1 MSLWYW
7 RHRVQLHPAF
17 HLVMVP
23 CAPRL
28 PRRRPSGSVRSRTSK
43 SCARVHGE
51 AGISPSDSQR
61 LTTGGDTLHT
71 AAAWRTEV
79 TVSTGSWTFLSHLP
93 DRSGSCGH
101 QWPSET
107 PRLADDPNTR
117 VGAHARTR
125 PLVGRWE
132 VCLANEQA
140 QREVR
145 DSFKDG
151 RTPDSR
157 LAQRE
162 PLSPAIRHLPD

>member
-1 MSLWYW
+1 
-7 RHRVQLHPAF
+7 VQQA
-17 HLVMVP
+17 
-23 CAPRL
+23 RE
-28 PRRRPSGSVRSRTSK
+28 PRRRTRTRTHEDHQFVDRHPAWTGSYGLADVEGTPLILTGVFISDRPLSANDGAPLNGGGAPGHGVFEVTIPDDVDFERLISRTACREFS
-43 SCARVHGE
+43 SQHPMAR
-51 AGISPSDSQR
+51 
-61 LTTGGDTLHT
+61 
-71 AAAWRTEV
+71 
-79 TVSTGSWTFLSHLP
+79 LP
-93 DRSGSCGH
+93 D
-101 QWPSET
+101 
-107 PRLADDPNTR
+107 LADDPNTR

-151 RTPDSR
+151 RTPESR